1 VSEAAYH
8 LVGVGGIGMSAIARL
23 LLARGARVSGSDVRR
38 TSLLDEL
45 EVEGVHV
52 AIGHRA
58 ENLGA
63 ADTVVVSSAIA
74 ADNPEFVAAL
84 EQRLTIVT
92 RGAMLAELAQGYK
105 LVAVGGTHGKT
116 TTTAML
122 AAIFEEAGLDPTV
135 AVGGIRIDTGSNA
148 RAGAGTWF
156 VTESDESD
164 GSFLH
169 LSPTIAVVTNVEN
182 DHIASDAELPKL
194 LEQFVLFVNK
204 VPAQGRAVIGNDNR
218 GSVLVGTQARAPV
231 STFATQAEA
240 DLTVDEV
247 RYADLG
253 SRFTVCELGT
263 PLGEL
268 RLHVPGEINVR
279 NALAAL
285 GAARAAGLPFDVI
298 ARALDGFHGVRRRFE
313 IVGRGAL
320 TIVDDYA
327 HHPTAI
333 RETIAAARRVANGA
347 AIVVAFQPHRYS
359 RTMYLKA
366 EFAAA
371 LDGADR
377 VVLAPI
383 YGASE
388 TPIDG
393 VSARSIGDLLAARQ
407 TPVAYVDD
415 VEALLEVVP
424 RESPDGALVLML
436 GAGSI
441 TQVARRLGERVGA
454 ALAR

>member
-84 EQRLTIVT
+84 ERRLTIVT

-135 AVGGIRIDTGSNA
+135 VVGGIRIDTGTNA

-169 LSPTIAVVTNVEN
+169 LSPTIAIVTNVEN
-182 DHIASDAELPKL
+182 DHIASDAELPAL

-204 VPAQGRAVIGNDNR
+204 VPAQGRAVIGNDGR
-218 GSVLVGTQARAPV
+218 GSVLVAKQARAPV
-231 STFATQAEA
+231 STFATRAEA
-240 DLTVDEV
+240 DLTVDELE
-247 RYADLG
+247 YAELG

-285 GAARAAGLPFDVI
+285 GAARAAGIPFDAI
-298 ARALDGFHGVRRRFE
+298 ARALDGFQGVRRRFE
-313 IVGRGAL
+313 VVGRGAL

-333 RETIAAARRVANGA
+333 RETIAAARRFANGA
-347 AIVVAFQPHRYS
+347 PIVVAFQPHRYS

-366 EFAAA
+366 DFAAA
-371 LDGADR
+371 LSGADR

-388 TPIDG
+388 APIDG
-393 VSARSIGDLLAARQ
+393 VSARSIGDLLAATQ
-407 TPVAYVDD
+407 TPVVYVDD
-415 VEALLEVVP
+415 VEALLEVLP

-441 TQVARRLGERVGA
+441 TLVARRLGERVGA